1 MSKIQAHLG
10 YLPLLGCLS
19 LLPACTTSAGGDHR
33 GNSSSAPSNSNVVG
47 PNGTGTGAGG
57 GTGVAGVAMG
67 VGGSGMAVVV
77 PAGAVV
83 GPTMLRRLTN
93 IEYRNTVQSLLGSP
107 GTPTDAL
114 SADSLTN
121 GFDNFS
127 ASLTVPPAAGT
138 AYAALAASVALNA
151 FTAPACPAP
160 MTETECA
167 QSFIGSFGK
176 RAFRRPLTPDEI
188 TVYTGLYTDQRTRGD
203 HRAGLRQ
210 VVQTMLQ
217 SPHLLYRFELG
228 SPNSGAQRTL
238 SSYEVATQ
246 LAFML
251 TASTPDDT
259 LLAAADGNALATPT
273 QIEQQ
278 ARRLLSLP
286 QAKASIQRFLLGF
299 ADTLGLGLLSKDA
312 AVYPVYTSQLR
323 SAMEQETAR
332 FVDAVVWEG
341 DGSYSSLLTAPYS
354 YVNSDLASFYGI
366 TDPGQGVALVK
377 TTLKPSERMGLLTQA
392 SVLAAHS
399 KPGESSPVKRGKFV
413 RVGLL
418 CQPLPAPP
426 AIVPTLQPPQ
436 PNLTTRERFAQHS
449 TDAACSGC
457 HHLIDPLGF
466 GFENYDG
473 VGQFRSAES
482 GKPVD
487 ASGAVTGSL
496 DIDGPYTGAIELSN
510 KLAVSQEAK
519 QCLALRAYGWAF
531 GRSGVDGERPVVNS
545 MVEPLAA
552 NGLDIRELMLAITQS
567 NNFLFRTFR

>member
-1 MSKIQAHLG
+1 M
-10 YLPLLGCLS
+10 
-19 LLPACTTSAGGDHR
+19 
-33 GNSSSAPSNSNVVG
+33 
-47 PNGTGTGAGG
+47 
-57 GTGVAGVAMG
+57 
-67 VGGSGMAVVV
+67 
-77 PAGAVV
+77 
-83 GPTMLRRLTN
+83 
-93 IEYRNTVQSLLGSP
+93 
-107 GTPTDAL
+107 
-114 SADSLTN
+114 
-121 GFDNFS
+121 
-127 ASLTVPPAAGT
+127 
-138 AYAALAASVALNA
+138 
-151 FTAPACPAP
+151 
-160 MTETECA
+160 
-167 QSFIGSFGK
+167 
-176 RAFRRPLTPDEI
+176 
-188 TVYTGLYTDQRTRGD
+188 
-203 HRAGLRQ
+203 
-210 VVQTMLQ
+210 
-217 SPHLLYRFELG
+217 
-228 SPNSGAQRTL
+228 
-238 SSYEVATQ
+238 
-246 LAFML
+246 
-251 TASTPDDT
+251 
-259 LLAAADGNALATPT
+259 
-273 QIEQQ
+273 
-278 ARRLLSLP
+278 
-286 QAKASIQRFLLGF
+286 
-299 ADTLGLGLLSKDA
+299 
-312 AVYPVYTSQLR
+312 
-323 SAMEQETAR
+323 
-332 FVDAVVWEG
+332 
-341 DGSYSSLLTAPYS
+341 
-354 YVNSDLASFYGI
+354 NSDLASFYGI

-377 TTLKPSERMGLLTQA
+377 TVLTPSERMGLLTQA

-473 VGQFRSAES
+473 VGQFRSTES

>member
-1 MSKIQAHLG
+1 MRKIQPHLG
-10 YLPLLGCLS
+10 FLPLLGCLG
-19 LLPACTTSAGGDHR
+19 LLPSCTATAGGEHR
-33 GNSSSAPSNSNVVG
+33 GNTSSASNSNGAG
-47 PNGTGTGAGG
+47 PSGTGTGAGG
-57 GTGVAGVAMG
+57 GTGVAGMG
-67 VGGSGMAVVV
+67 VGGSGTAVVV
-77 PAGAVV
+77 PPGAVV

-93 IEYRNTVQSLLGSP
+93 IEYRNTVQSLLGSARAP
-107 GTPTDAL
+107 ADAL
-114 SADSLTN
+114 SVDSLTN

-138 AYAALAASVALNA
+138 AYAALAASVAMNT
-151 FTAPACPAP
+151 FTAPACAAP

-188 TVYTGLYTDQRTRGD
+188 IVYTGLYTDQRTRGD

-399 KPGESSPVKRGKFV
+399 KPGESSPVKRGVFV

-426 AIVPTLQPPQ
+426 AIVPKLPTPQ

-449 TDAACSGC
+449 TDGACSGC
-457 HHLIDPLGF
+457 HRLIDPIGF
-466 GFENYDG
+466 GFENFDG
-473 VGQFRSAES
+473 VGQFRATES
-482 GKPVD
+482 SKPVD
-487 ASGAVTGSL
+487 ASGAITGTL
-496 DIDGPYTGAIELSN
+496 DMDGPFTGAIELSN
-510 KLAVSQEAK
+510 KLAMSQEAK
-519 QCLALRAYGWAF
+519 ECLALRAYGWAF
-531 GRSGVDGERPVVNS
+531 GRSDADGERSVVNS
-545 MVEPLAA
+545 MVAPLAA
-552 NGLDIRELMLAITQS
+552 NGLDIRELMVAITRS
-567 NNFLFRTFR
+567 DNLLFRSFR